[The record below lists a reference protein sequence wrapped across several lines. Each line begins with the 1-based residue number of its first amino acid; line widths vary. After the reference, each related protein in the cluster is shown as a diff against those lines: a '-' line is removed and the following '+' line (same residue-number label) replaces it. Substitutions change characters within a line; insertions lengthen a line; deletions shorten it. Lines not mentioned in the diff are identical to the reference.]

1 MFTKLKVKR
10 VKGDFV
16 KDIYELIKQS
26 EKDSSSKLFTI
37 VDGDQVG
44 EKALFINQ
52 KVVLDTTKNH
62 LFSKYG
68 ERLTKEEETRTLD
81 IEGNRIFCDILSPPK
96 KLVICGA
103 GHVSMPII
111 KFGIMA
117 DFSVTVIDD
126 RLSFAD
132 NARKAGADQ
141 VYCQDFKSALDEI
154 ESDENT
160 YFVIVTRGHRYDRIC
175 LEEIIQKPNAYVG
188 MIGSKK
194 RVKKV
199 KEELLEKGADPNKI
213 EKIYTPIGLD
223 IKAET
228 PVEIAIAIMGEI
240 ILVKNQKKTGT
251 GYSKEIMKELLQRS
265 EEREVVLAT
274 VISRKGSAPR
284 EVGTKMLIYPDG
296 RIVGT
301 IGGGCAESDVMIK
314 ALDLFSSNRKKTMLI
329 PVDMTGQDAE
339 DDGMVC
345 GGIVEVFLEKI

>member
-1 MFTKLKVKR
+1 M
-10 VKGDFV
+10 

-26 EKDSSSKLFTI
+26 EKDYSSKIFTV
-37 VDGDQVG
+37 VDGEQAG
-44 EKALFINQ
+44 EKALFRNQ
-52 KVVLDTTKNH
+52 EVVFDTTDNR
-62 LFSKYG
+62 L
-68 ERLTKEEETRTLD
+68 LTKHREKLIREEETKLLE
-81 IEGNRIFCDILSPPK
+81 IEGNPIFCDILSPPK

-126 RLSFAD
+126 RVSFAD
-132 NARKAGADQ
+132 NARKAGAHK
-141 VYCQDFKSALDEI
+141 VLCQDFKSALDEI

-160 YFVIVTRGHRYDRIC
+160 FFVIVTRGHRYDRIC
-175 LEEIIQKPNAYVG
+175 LEEIIEKPNAYVG

-199 KEELLEKGADPNKI
+199 KEELLEIGADPKKI
-213 EKIYTPIGLD
+213 GKVYTPIGLD

-251 GYSKEIMKELLQRS
+251 GYSKEIMKELLQIPP
-265 EEREVVLAT
+265 EERNLILAT
-274 VISRKGSAPR
+274 IISRTGSAPR

-296 RIVGT
+296 RIIGT
-301 IGGGCAESDVMIK
+301 IGGGCAESDVMMK
-314 ALDLFSSNRKKTMLI
+314 ALDLFSNKRTKTMLI

-345 GGIVEVFLEKI
+345 GGIIEVFLEKV